1 MPQIRVSDKMPNN
14 KKNTKPPYIPERVV
28 ELRKKFGFSQKDIA
42 DQLGVTSQAV
52 YQAEKF
58 NSSLLFEVIIFFSI
72 KYGINPSWVIFEDN
86 SNISQLLTSKEQD
99 NSVDNISV
107 ESLIL
112 RIKSDAAMLE
122 KILARNS
129 KAAIK
134 GKAEKK
140 KK

>member
-14 KKNTKPPYIPERVV
+14 KKNTKPPYIPERVI

-42 DQLGVTSQAV
+42 TQLGVTSQAV

-72 KYGINPSWVIFEDN
+72 KYGINPAWVIFEDN
-86 SNISQLLTSKEQD
+86 STISQLLTSKEKD
-99 NSVDNISV
+99 NSNENISI

-112 RIKSDAAMLE
+112 RIKADAAMLE
-122 KILARNS
+122 NILAKNS
-129 KAAIK
+129 KLVIK
-134 GKAEKK
+134 GKGDKK

>member
-42 DQLGVTSQAV
+42 EQLGVTSQAV
-52 YQAEKF
+52 YQAEKY

-72 KYGINPSWVIFEDN
+72 KYGINPAWVIFEDN
-86 SNISQLLTSKEQD
+86 SNITQLLTSKEQD
-99 NSVDNISV
+99 NSVDNISI

-122 KILARNS
+122 KILVRNS
-129 KAAIK
+129 KAAINK
-134 GKAEKK
+134 KAVKK

>member
-14 KKNTKPPYIPERVV
+14 KKITKPPYIPERVV
-28 ELRKKFGFSQKDIA
+28 ELRKRFGFSQKDIA
-42 DQLGVTSQAV
+42 EQLGVTSQAV
-52 YQAEKF
+52 YQAEKY

-86 SNISQLLTSKEQD
+86 SNISQILTSKEQN
-99 NSVDNISV
+99 NSIDSISV

-112 RIKSDAAMLE
+112 RIKSDAEMLE
-122 KILARNS
+122 KIIARNS
-129 KAAIK
+129 KAVLK